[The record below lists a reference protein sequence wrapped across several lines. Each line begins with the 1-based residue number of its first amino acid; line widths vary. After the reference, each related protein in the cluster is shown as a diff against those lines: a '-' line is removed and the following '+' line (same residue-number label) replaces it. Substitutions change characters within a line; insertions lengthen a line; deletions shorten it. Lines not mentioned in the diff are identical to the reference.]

1 MKAFS
6 ITLMISACLAAASVH
21 ADTPAAPAADAPKQV
36 YNEQADA
43 RAELNRALAAAQAQ
57 HKNVL
62 VVFGANWC
70 PDCRALDQKLSA
82 GSLAAMMDKRFVL
95 LKVDVGRF
103 NRNTDLAAQ
112 MGVPLKK
119 GIPAAAVLKADG
131 DVLNA
136 TGGGELADARSM
148 GDDAVLK
155 VLQGL
160 HGKT

>member
-1 MKAFS
+1 
-6 ITLMISACLAAASVH
+6 MISACLALA
-21 ADTPAAPAADAPKQV
+21 AAPAAHAAEANAAPAAGELKPV
-36 YNEQADA
+36 YDEGVDA
-43 RAELNRALAAAQAQ
+43 RAALNQALAAAQAQ

-70 PDCRALDQKLSA
+70 PDCRALDHKMSA
-82 GSLAAMMDKRFVL
+82 GSLATLVDKRFVL

-119 GIPAAAVLKADG
+119 GIPAVAVLSPDG
-131 DVLNA
+131 EVRSA

-155 VLQGL
+155 VLEGL
-160 HGKT
+160 HGKL

>member
-1 MKAFS
+1 
-6 ITLMISACLAAASVH
+6 MISASLALNVAAQ
-21 ADTPAAPAADAPKQV
+21 AQTAAPEPKPI

-43 RAELNRALAAAQAQ
+43 RAELNQALAAARAQ

-62 VVFGANWC
+62 VLFGANWC
-70 PDCRALDQKLSA
+70 ADCRALDGKLKA
-82 GSLAAMMDKRFVL
+82 GSLATLVDKRFVL

-160 HGKT
+160 HSGKS